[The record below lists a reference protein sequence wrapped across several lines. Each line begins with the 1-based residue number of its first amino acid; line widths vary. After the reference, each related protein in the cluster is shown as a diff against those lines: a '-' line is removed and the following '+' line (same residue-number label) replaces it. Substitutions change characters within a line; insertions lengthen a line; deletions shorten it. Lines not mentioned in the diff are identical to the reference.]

1 MALRFLLCDDHA
13 LFREGLAVLLERRE
27 GWQVVGQAA
36 DGEEA
41 VRLAA
46 ELQPDLILL
55 DVAMP
60 GMSGIEAASALRA
73 VSPHSAILALSMYGD
88 AHYRRSMLAAGAVG
102 YLLKN
107 QASAELEEAIAV
119 VQRGH
124 TFLSPALCADEERSR
139 APELELTQLTP
150 RERAV
155 LRLLAQSRKMREI
168 AEEMGISVK
177 TIETHRSRIMSKL
190 EIDNLPGLVRFA
202 IRSGLIPPEN

>member
-27 GWQVVGQAA
+27 GWRVVGQAA

-46 ELQPDLILL
+46 ELRPDLILL

-88 AHYRRSMLAAGAVG
+88 AHYRRACSPPARSVICSRTRPVPSWRKPLPQYSAA
-102 YLLKN
+102 
-107 QASAELEEAIAV
+107 
-119 VQRGH
+119 
-124 TFLSPALCADEERSR
+124 TFQSRAARRSGVSR
-139 APELELTQLTP
+139 APNW
-150 RERAV
+150 
-155 LRLLAQSRKMREI
+155 S
-168 AEEMGISVK
+168 
-177 TIETHRSRIMSKL
+177 
-190 EIDNLPGLVRFA
+190 
-202 IRSGLIPPEN
+202 

>member
-27 GWQVVGQAA
+27 GWRVVGQAA

-46 ELQPDLILL
+46 ELRPDLILL

-88 AHYRRSMLAAGAVG
+88 AHYRRSMLAAGAV
-102 YLLKN
+102 
-107 QASAELEEAIAV
+107 AWW
-119 VQRGH
+119 
-124 TFLSPALCADEERSR
+124 
-139 APELELTQLTP
+139 
-150 RERAV
+150 
-155 LRLLAQSRKMREI
+155 
-168 AEEMGISVK
+168 
-177 TIETHRSRIMSKL
+177 
-190 EIDNLPGLVRFA
+190 
-202 IRSGLIPPEN
+202 LIFDGEP

>member
-1 MALRFLLCDDHA
+1 MALRFLLCDDHP
-13 LFREGLAVLLERRE
+13 LFREGLAALLERRDD
-27 GWQVVGQAA
+27 WKVVGQAD

-41 VRLAA
+41 VRLATL
-46 ELQPDLILL
+46 LQPDLILI

-60 GMSGIEAASALRA
+60 KMNGIEAVSAIRA
-73 VSPHSAILALSMYGD
+73 AAPDSLILALSMYSD
-88 AHYRRSMLAAGAVG
+88 AHYLQSMLAAGAVG
-102 YLLKN
+102 YVLKN
-107 QASAELEEAIAV
+107 QASAELHEAIDA

-124 TFLSPALCADEERSR
+124 TFLSPALYTGGARRC
-139 APELELTQLTP
+139 APELELAKLTP

-155 LRLLAQSRKMREI
+155 LRSLAQSLKMREI

-177 TIETHRSRIMSKL
+177 TVETHRKRIMSKL